1 MLTLSIRHQTL
12 IFFLLAV
19 LMIVTRS
26 HHFAGSYSLADAS
39 WVIFFLA
46 GVYLRSVWPFLG
58 LIALGGWLD
67 FAAINWGGVDNFC
80 ISPAY
85 IFMLPAYFSLW
96 FAGHWYTQRYQF
108 SWRTLL
114 PLSTSILIGLTLCEL
129 FSGGGFYFFS
139 GRISDANLHAFGE
152 QVIKYFPLYIETFL
166 SYALIAVLIHT
177 FFVLIHRHSS
187 RTVHGE

>member
-12 IFFLLAV
+12 IVFLLAV

-26 HHFAGSYSLADAS
+26 HHFAASSSLADAS

-46 GVYLRSVWPFLG
+46 GIYLRSVWPFLG
-58 LIALGGWLD
+58 LVALGGWLD
-67 FAAINWGGVDNFC
+67 FAAINWGGVNDFC

-96 FAGHWYTQRYQF
+96 FAGRWYTQRYQF

-139 GRISDANLHAFGE
+139 GRIADANLHAFGE

-187 RTVHGE
+187 RTVTR